1 MSSEPPARP
10 AVLSAVAV
18 LVAFLLTALRLRR
31 RRSRPPTDARAAD
44 LTVRADDGVPL
55 AVEEDGD
62 ANAALTVVFVHG
74 FTAQLGE
81 FDGQRDALR
90 GSARIVLYD
99 QRGHGRSGWGDARHA
114 TIDQCGRD
122 LAAVIDAR
130 VPTGPIVLVGHSL
143 GGMTVMALADQR
155 PELFGT
161 RIVGT
166 CLLATS
172 AGRVLESA
180 LGRVGSILLLRTGL
194 FRVYLWWLRLWAPVL
209 ERFRV
214 RGSRLAYAFT
224 RHYLFG
230 STDATPVLVRQ
241 VQSMLE
247 ETPVPI
253 VAAFY
258 PAFVDHDK
266 VAALAALRDIPVLV
280 AVGSDDRLTPAHHS
294 EVIVENLGNDVEHLV
309 VPGAGH
315 SVNFT
320 YPELINEALQRLLV
334 RAGKRITAAA

>member
-1 MSSEPPARP
+1 
-10 AVLSAVAV
+10 VAV
-18 LVAFLLTALRLRR
+18 LVAFLLAALRLRKR
-31 RRSRPPTDARAAD
+31 RNRPPTDTRSAD

-62 ANAALTVVFVHG
+62 PDAALTVVFVHG

-81 FDGQRDALR
+81 FDLQREALR
-90 GSARIVLYD
+90 GSARLVLWD
-99 QRGHGRSGWGDARHA
+99 QRGHGRSGWGDVQNA

-155 PELFGT
+155 PEEFGT

-180 LGRVGSILLLRTGL
+180 LGRVGSALLLRTGL

-230 STDATPVLVRQ
+230 STDATPELVRE

-280 AVGSDDRLTPAHHS
+280 AVGSDDRLTPADHS
-294 EVIVENLGNDVEHLV
+294 EVIVQNLGDDVEHLV

-320 YPELINEALQRLLV
+320 HPDLINDALQRLLE
-334 RAGKRITAAA
+334 RARRRTAAAA